1 MSAVL
6 GGNIQRGSCC
16 HKSVDRCAVPEQ
28 SVSDRRDGCR
38 PVSPAPRDDRQV
50 GIPPF
55 RWKSAA
61 PKKHSMTKEDFA
73 ETKRIIFLCQKTD
86 RNNAC
91 LGRPAM
97 VPVSCWYYGI
107 FLLAMTIPR

>member
-6 GGNIQRGSCC
+6 GRNIQRGAYCR
-16 HKSVDRCAVPEQ
+16 KSVDGSAVPEQ

-38 PVSPAPRDDRQV
+38 SVSPDPRDDRPI
-50 GIPPF
+50 GFPPF
-55 RWKSAA
+55 RRKSAA
-61 PKKHSMTKEDFA
+61 LKINSMTKEDFV
-73 ETKRIIFLCQKTD
+73 ETERIIFLCQKTD

-107 FLLAMTIPR
+107 FLLAVTIPR